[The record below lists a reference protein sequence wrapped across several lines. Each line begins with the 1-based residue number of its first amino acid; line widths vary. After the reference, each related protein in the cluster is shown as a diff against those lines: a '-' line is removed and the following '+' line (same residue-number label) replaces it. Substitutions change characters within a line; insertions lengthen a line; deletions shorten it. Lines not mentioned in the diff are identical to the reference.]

1 MAINSE
7 GIVSKQAVPVW
18 TSEDDGAHLPPM
30 VVPDGKGPWALRYLW
45 VRHRTNNDDF
55 VKNYFNGGNNSAG
68 TGLNLRK
75 QTSDLSEWKSHNEIF
90 ETSKNNGN
98 LVWRVKVFNPHANS
112 IDYVEV
118 WRSPKVLAEI
128 WGKRDQAIDS
138 GVRSSEDVQGLKQGI
153 YGAGFEL
160 RWFKDF
166 QTGWPLVTKRT
177 AMSWY
182 KYFVDRFKNK
192 DNCIINTP
200 WNKDLNPLL
209 PAGVTAEQYQQ
220 YLARKEFVDSLSSPD

>member
-18 TSEDDGAHLPPM
+18 TPEDDDTHLPPM
-30 VVPDGKGPWALRYLW
+30 VVPDGQGPWALRYLW

-75 QTSDLSEWKSHNEIF
+75 QTSELSSWKSHNAIF
-90 ETSKNNGN
+90 ENAKNTGD
-98 LVWRVKVFNPHANS
+98 LVWRVKVFNPHATS

-118 WRSPKVLAEI
+118 WRSPRVLAEI
-128 WGKRDQAIDS
+128 WGGRSDS
-138 GVRSSEDVQGLKQGI
+138 GENTGVRPAEDVQGLKQGI
-153 YGAGFEL
+153 YEAGFEL
-160 RWFKDF
+160 RWFRDAE
-166 QTGWPLVTKRT
+166 TGWPLVTKRT
-177 AMSWY
+177 AMAWY
-182 KYFVDRFKNK
+182 KYFVDKFNAR

-200 WNKDLNPLL
+200 WNRELNPLL
-209 PAGVTAEQYQQ
+209 PRGVTLEQYQQ
-220 YLARKEFVDSLSSPD
+220 YMSSIKE